1 MLFSFTFLVFGLF
14 ILKQGVNMRTSRQLS
29 DETKKKISASMKNRS
44 KSQTHKANISKGM
57 KTYWEGIPDK
67 EDTDFTSTGRIV

>member
-1 MLFSFTFLVFGLF
+1 
-14 ILKQGVNMRTSRQLS
+14 MRTSRALS
-29 DETKKKISASMKNRS
+29 DDTKKKISAAMKNRS

>member
-1 MLFSFTFLVFGLF
+1 
-14 ILKQGVNMRTSRQLS
+14 MRTSRALS
-29 DETKKKISASMKNRS
+29 DDTKKKISAAMKNRS
-44 KSQTHKANISKGM
+44 KSQTHRENISKGM